1 MEQKNKVKLWQA
13 GKVLIVV
20 ILLSLFLKWLL
31 PVMGSNEFRGFTES
45 MGIFGPLVVIIYI
58 VVSHIVAPLAGLPG
72 VLLGASIY
80 GIAKTALFLYI
91 AGLIS
96 AAINFW
102 ISRRFG
108 REWVMK
114 LAGKKTMKQVDDF
127 VDVAGVKVLIAG
139 RLCGFALFEVISY
152 TAGFTNMKFKTYFII
167 TLVFSA
173 IPASLFGY
181 AFKNVDFLSATGQ
194 VLWIGAILF
203 VGAVFVFMI
212 KRYISKQKLINE

>member
-1 MEQKNKVKLWQA
+1 MEQRNKIKLWQI
-13 GKVLIVV
+13 GKVLIVI

-31 PVMGSNEFRGFTES
+31 PLMGSDEFRAFTES
-45 MGIFGPLVVIIYI
+45 MGIFGPLVVIIYV

-80 GIAKTALFLYI
+80 GIAKTVLFLYI

-96 AAINFW
+96 GAVNFW

-108 REWVMK
+108 RKWVMK

-139 RLCGFALFEVISY
+139 RLFGFALFEVISY
-152 TAGFTNMKFKTYFII
+152 TVGFTNMKFKTYFLI
-167 TLVFSA
+167 TAAFST
-173 IPASLFGY
+173 IPAAAFGY

-194 VLWIGAILF
+194 ILWIGAILL
-203 VGAVFVFMI
+203 VGAVFIFMI
-212 KRYISKQKLINE
+212 KRYIGRQKLIKE

>member
-1 MEQKNKVKLWQA
+1 MEQKNKVKLWQI

-31 PVMGSNEFRGFTES
+31 PVIGSDGFRSITES
-45 MGIFGPLVVIIYI
+45 IGILGPLVVIIYI

-80 GIAKTALFLYI
+80 GIVKTVLFIYI

-96 AAINFW
+96 CAINFW

-108 REWVMK
+108 RKWVTK

-127 VDVAGVKVLIAG
+127 VEATGIKVLIAS
-139 RLCGFALFEVISY
+139 RLFGFALFEVISY
-152 TAGFTNMKFKTYFII
+152 AAGFTNMSFRRYFVI
-167 TLVFSA
+167 TAVFSA
-173 IPASLFGY
+173 IPAAVFGY
-181 AFKNVDFLSATGQ
+181 AFKNVDFLSGTGQ
-194 VLWIGAILF
+194 ILWIGAILV
-203 VGAVFVFMI
+203 VGIVFVFMI
-212 KRYISKQKLINE
+212 KRYIGRKKLKNN